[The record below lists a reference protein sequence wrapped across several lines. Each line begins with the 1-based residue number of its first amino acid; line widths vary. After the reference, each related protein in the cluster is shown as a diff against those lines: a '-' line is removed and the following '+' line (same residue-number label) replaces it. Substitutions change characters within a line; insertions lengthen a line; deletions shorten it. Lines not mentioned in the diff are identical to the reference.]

1 MSDYKNLRLDQ
12 QLCFALYSATHAVTR
27 TYREHL
33 SKIGLTYPQYLVL
46 LVLWQENQ
54 QTVKSL
60 ADKLNL
66 DSATLTPLLKRLAS
80 AGFVTRERGSIDERE
95 VFIALTEVGYNL
107 KDTVCQIQQNVSVET
122 GLSEF
127 EYFQLR
133 NKLHHLLDAMQVG
146 QQKKPNLL
154 ERLGNGN

>member
-66 DSATLTPLLKRLAS
+66 DSPTLTPLLKRLAS
-80 AGFVTRERGSIDERE
+80 AGFVNRERSSTDERE
-95 VFIALTEVGYNL
+95 VYISLTETGNSL
-107 KDTVCQIQQNVSVET
+107 KDTVCQIQQSVSCET
-122 GLSEF
+122 GLNEF
-127 EYFQLR
+127 EYFELR
-133 NKLHHLLDAMQVG
+133 DKLHHLLESMP
-146 QQKKPNLL
+146 PNKLKSA
-154 ERLGNGN
+154 ESA